1 MTYSS
6 KKKIES
12 LDRHIEALDSQY
24 RKTEQEIKEKK
35 RERNAILRKQRTHRL
50 IEMGGVI
57 ESVLKRQ
64 TTDADI
70 TRLKDLLW
78 YLENDCDHYFSRAM
92 NRKGDSGDED
102 S

>member
-12 LDRHIEALDSQY
+12 LERHIEALNSQY
-24 RKTEQEIKEKK
+24 RKTEQEIKEKN

-50 IEMGGVI
+50 IEIGGVV

-64 TTDADI
+64 TTDEDI
-70 TRLKDLLW
+70 ARLKDLLW
-78 YLENDCDHYFSRAM
+78 YLENDCNHYFSRAM
-92 NRKGDSGDED
+92 NKAGGPHNED

>member
-50 IEMGGVI
+50 IEIGGVV

-64 TTDADI
+64 TTDEDI
-70 TRLKDLLW
+70 TKLKDLLW

-92 NRKGDSGDED
+92 NRAESSRSED